1 VSVDSRWA
9 DTLGKFPTN
18 FIMSYVQ
25 LTEAQLYDLGSRG
38 SKYDDRHIIMLHIL
52 HLRHEHN
59 MNVRDIAKRMGM
71 KMKMV
76 QKYLNAKVDKRG
88 EFNLD

>member
-1 VSVDSRWA
+1 MSGGSNPSP
-9 DTLGKFPTN
+9 PTT

-25 LTEAQLYDLGSRG
+25 LTEAQLYNLSSRG
-38 SKYDDRHIIMLHIL
+38 PSYSDANIKRLHIL
-52 HLRHEHN
+52 HLRYEHN
-59 MNVRDIAKRMGM
+59 MNVRDIAKRMNM

>member
-1 VSVDSRWA
+1 
-9 DTLGKFPTN
+9 
-18 FIMSYVQ
+18 MSYVQ
-25 LTEAQLYDLGSRG
+25 LTEAQLYDLGSRCP
-38 SKYDDRHIIMLHIL
+38 SYSDANIKRFHIL

-59 MNVRDIAKRMGM
+59 MNVRDIAKRMNM